1 MKIKINYHTD
11 NIKWKSNWI
20 FIGKKYS
27 NLKNLEKKIKGKKI
41 NINEF
46 IHKTFEKEIK
56 RYLKWTEQQK
66 RNLNRTLNSQ
76 LSSKI

>member
-27 NLKNLEKKIKGKKI
+27 NLKNLEKKNKRKK
-41 NINEF
+41 N
-46 IHKTFEKEIK
+46 KYK
-56 RYLKWTEQQK
+56 
-66 RNLNRTLNSQ
+66 
-76 LSSKI
+76 